1 MTLNNI
7 DSSFVLFLMMDFY
20 IILEDGF
27 LIMII
32 GTNKHTTEKH

>member
-7 DSSFVLFLMMDFY
+7 DSSFVFNDGFY
-20 IILEDGF
+20 SILEDGF

-32 GTNKHTTEKH
+32 GTNKHVTKKHY

>member
-1 MTLNNI
+1 MALNNI

-27 LIMII
+27 IMFI
-32 GTNKHTTEKH
+32 GTNKYITKKH